1 MLDTHVVS
9 EVLLGFARK
18 NGDQYAF
25 ILRLMVLINKYTSTK
40 TIEFMKR
47 PHLDNDT
54 GRAYCALVG
63 ACEWCGGAF
72 GAQTTKCTATLCD
85 LTSGECIWGMNFC
98 NPCLEKNVVK
108 MERSDLSQPPKQF
121 GPSRFDQRIF
131 DRRLGLPGTDDLH
144 RRINHTFFVT
154 FLLSERGERPA
165 ITKRARAH
173 DMRAFV
179 DSFGPHLDAHDARM
193 RERALMDTDS
203 VEESEED
210 GFDEIVFEH

>member
-40 TIEFMKR
+40 TIEFMKK
-47 PHLDNDT
+47 PHLEYDA
-54 GRAYCALVG
+54 GRAFCVLAS
-63 ACEWCGGAF
+63 ACEWCGGAL
-72 GAQTTKCTATLCD
+72 GAPTACNESLCN
-85 LTSGECIWGMNFC
+85 LTSGECTWGINFC
-98 NPCLEKNVVK
+98 NPCLEKNIVR
-108 MERSDLSQPPKQF
+108 MERFDLSQPPKQV
-121 GPSRFDQRIF
+121 GGSRFDQRIF

-165 ITKRARAH
+165 ITQRARAH

-179 DSFGPHLDAHDARM
+179 DSFQPHLDAHDEAHR
-193 RERALMDTDS
+193 REISDTDS
-203 VEESEED
+203 SSDSE
-210 GFDEIVFEH
+210 GFDDIHFEKMA